1 MPPDL
6 APFVQFNIREK
17 RIHCPQVDEATEFE
31 PQVRGEIG
39 AFGWH
44 FVASLPASEEA
55 AMQYNTAEGA
65 KHKFY
70 QARLPSLHAPC
81 CAACCQR
88 AMRMQP

>member
-1 MPPDL
+1 M
-6 APFVQFNIREK
+6 
-17 RIHCPQVDEATEFE
+17 DELTEFE

-55 AMQYNTAEGA
+55 TMQYNTAEGA

-70 QARLPSLHAPC
+70 QARDRMPSLGILSLHLA
-81 CAACCQR
+81 
-88 AMRMQP
+88 